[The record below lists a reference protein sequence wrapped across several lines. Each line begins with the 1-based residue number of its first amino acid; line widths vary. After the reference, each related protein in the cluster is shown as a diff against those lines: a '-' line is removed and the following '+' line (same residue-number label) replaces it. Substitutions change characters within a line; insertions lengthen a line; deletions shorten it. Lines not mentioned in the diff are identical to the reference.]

1 MKAILTLSIS
11 LVISS
16 ISFSQTFFSDF
27 EDGTLQGW
35 TNIDATI
42 TLLTVEGN
50 SPYLYLQKECDGTN
64 STIGE
69 MAIINNTE
77 WAGNYFYDVLGE
89 ETLINIDEIYM
100 KNDNDFDLHLRYGF
114 TGANGYIVVTTDP
127 IIIPA
132 NSDWDIYQQYFS
144 IGEFP
149 NINNLIVL
157 NDTTGLPFEE
167 IYDNVHEMFEEV
179 VEFKIFHNE
188 DISFDG
194 QIVIG
199 TLQIGS
205 IVTYILLSNED
216 PDIAKSVLYPNPANT
231 IVNLKLPY
239 LIEGSVEIFNVLGEN
254 VLSEIL
260 SSINTQIDVSELK
273 SGIYLARIQTENQTT
288 IKKLVK
294 L

>member
-1 MKAILTLSIS
+1 
-11 LVISS
+11 
-16 ISFSQTFFSDF
+16 
-27 EDGTLQGW
+27 
-35 TNIDATI
+35 
-42 TLLTVEGN
+42 
-50 SPYLYLQKECDGTN
+50 
-64 STIGE
+64 
-69 MAIINNTE
+69 
-77 WAGNYFYDVLGE
+77 
-89 ETLINIDEIYM
+89 
-100 KNDNDFDLHLRYGF
+100 
-114 TGANGYIVVTTDP
+114 
-127 IIIPA
+127 
-132 NSDWDIYQQYFS
+132 
-144 IGEFP
+144 
-149 NINNLIVL
+149 
-157 NDTTGLPFEE
+157 
-167 IYDNVHEMFEEV
+167 MFEEV